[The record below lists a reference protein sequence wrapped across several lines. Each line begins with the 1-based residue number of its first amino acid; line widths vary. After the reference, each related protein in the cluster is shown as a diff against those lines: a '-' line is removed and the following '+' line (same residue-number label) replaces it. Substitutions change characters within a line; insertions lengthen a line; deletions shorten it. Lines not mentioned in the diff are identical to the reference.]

1 MSKLFWIVGFGGFL
15 GSIARYVA
23 GLLIPRTSTETF
35 PMSTFL
41 VNIFGSLL
49 IGLFYGISSKNNW
62 LNPEW
67 RLFLTT
73 GFCGGFTTFSTFS
86 YESLGLIESGN
97 TTTALIYIVSSFVF
111 GLLAAWL
118 GYFISNFIG

>member
-15 GSIARYVA
+15 GSIARYAA

-49 IGLFYGISSKNNW
+49 IGLFYGISAKNNW

>member
-15 GSIARYVA
+15 GSIARYAA

-49 IGLFYGISSKNNW
+49 IGLFYGISAKNNW

-97 TTTALIYIVSSFVF
+97 TTTALIYIVSSFVL